1 MRARIDHADETLTA
15 AVARS
20 LAATARAGDVLLLDG
35 PVGAGKTHFAR
46 AFIKARQGD
55 SPEDVPSPTFTI
67 VQTYEARGEVWHA
80 DLYRLSHPDE
90 LIELGLDEALDH
102 AICLIEWPDRMQAP
116 RGLRLRLSAPDPDH
130 RDLEFSG
137 EGWPDLT
144 RALARARFLYRSGW
158 GEAWLE
164 PLAGDASARRYF
176 RLHGARTAVLM
187 EDAAAPDAYLAMTGW
202 LRERGFHAPEVLAQ
216 QREEGL
222 LLLEDLGD
230 DLVARV
236 LEARPELTGAAYAKM
251 TDLLVELHRH
261 TPPAFV
267 LRLDGAEL
275 ARQVGLFAEYADA
288 VGAQADLAPVIE
300 ALHADLCADV
310 PPVCGL
316 RDFHAENLI
325 WQGETLGILDFQDA
339 VSVHPAYD
347 LVSGLQDVR
356 REVPQAVEE
365 AELSRYIAATGRDE
379 ARFRA
384 AYALLGAQ
392 RNLRIMGIFTRLCAR
407 DGKPRYLD
415 FMPRCWAL
423 IGRNL
428 AHPALAPLAAALRD
442 VPAPTP
448 EIIEKIRRS
457 CPI

>member
-1 MRARIDHADETLTA
+1 MRARIEHADETLTA
-15 AVARS
+15 AIARS
-20 LAATARAGDVLLLDG
+20 LAATARAGDVLLLEG

-46 AFIKARQGD
+46 AFIKARQGHN
-55 SPEDVPSPTFTI
+55 PEDVPSPTFTI

-80 DLYRLSHPDE
+80 DLYRLTDPDE

-130 RDLEFSG
+130 RDMEFSG
-137 EGWPDLT
+137 DGWPDLT
-144 RALARARFLYRSGW
+144 RALARARFLYKAGW
-158 GEAWLE
+158 GEAWSE

-176 RLHGARTAVLM
+176 RLHGAQTAVLM
-187 EDAAAPDAYLAMTGW
+187 EDTGAPDAYLAMTDW
-202 LRERGFHAPEVLAQ
+202 LRTRGFHAPEVLAQ
-216 QREEGL
+216 NREEGL
-222 LLLEDLGD
+222 LVLEDLGD

-236 LEARPELTGAAYAKM
+236 LEARPELTGAAYTKM

-261 TPPAFV
+261 APPDFV

-275 ARQVGLFAEYADA
+275 ARQVALFSQYTDA
-288 VGAQADLAPVIE
+288 VGAQVDVAPVIE
-300 ALHADLCADV
+300 ALHTALCEDI

-356 REVPQAVEE
+356 REVPQTVEE
-365 AELSRYIAATGRDE
+365 AELARYIAAIGRDE

-392 RNLRIMGIFTRLCAR
+392 RNLRIMGIFTRLCVR
-407 DGKPRYLD
+407 DGKPRYLE
-415 FMPRCWAL
+415 FMPRCWSL
-423 IGRNL
+423 IMRNL
-428 AHPALAPLAAALRD
+428 AHPALAPLAGALRD
-442 VPAPTP
+442 VPAPSP